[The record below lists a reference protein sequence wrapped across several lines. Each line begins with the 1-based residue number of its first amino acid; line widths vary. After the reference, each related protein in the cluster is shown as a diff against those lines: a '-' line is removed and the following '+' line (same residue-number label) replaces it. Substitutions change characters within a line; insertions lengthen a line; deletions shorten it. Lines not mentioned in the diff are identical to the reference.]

1 MAYKKRILENY
12 NMLAT
17 GVGSFEKDDD
27 LIGRSVEMHAVDTV
41 KLAGDDAEIKG
52 SIEGFDG
59 GQVKIIVDS
68 EDVPFKNAGTT
79 AITVNSR
86 IVGATRVIETDGTA
100 QRGYVKAFSAGAAD
114 SEANIKIAI
123 NAAIKARGIVINGG
137 GAHAANADAPA
148 DVKVSLSRG

>member
-12 NMLAT
+12 DMLAT
-17 GVGSFEKDDD
+17 GTGSFKKDDD
-27 LIGRSVEMHAVDTV
+27 LIGRAVEMHAADTV
-41 KLAGDDAEIKG
+41 KLAAADAEIKG

-68 EDVPFKNAGTT
+68 EDVPFRNSGTA
-79 AITVNSR
+79 AIAVGSK
-86 IVGATRVIETDGTA
+86 IVGATRVIVASGSAEL
-100 QRGYVKAFSAGAAD
+100 GYVKAYAAP
-114 SEANIKIAI
+114 ATINTAAI
-123 NAAIKARGIVINGG
+123 NNAVKARGIVIDGG

>member
-17 GVGSFEKDDD
+17 GAGSFRKDDD
-27 LIGRSVEMHAVDTV
+27 LKGRSVEMHAAEMV
-41 KLAGDDAEIKG
+41 KLAGDGATIKG

-79 AITVNSR
+79 AIAVGSR
-86 IVGATRVIETDGTA
+86 IVGATRVIESGGTA
-100 QRGYVKAFSAGAAD
+100 QLGYVKAFSAGTAD
-114 SEANIKIAI
+114 AEANIKIAI
-123 NAAIKARGIVINGG
+123 NAAVKARGIVIDG
-137 GAHAANADAPA
+137 GAAHTADADAPA
-148 DVKVSLSRG
+148 DVKVSLARS